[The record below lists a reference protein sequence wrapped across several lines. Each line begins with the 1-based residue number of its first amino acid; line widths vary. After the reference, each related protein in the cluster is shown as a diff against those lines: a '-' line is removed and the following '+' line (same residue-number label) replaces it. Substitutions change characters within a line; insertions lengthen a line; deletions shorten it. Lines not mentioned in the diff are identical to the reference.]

1 MIWRRRK
8 GRATLRRLLADD
20 AAIWRDLR
28 LEALSL
34 HPEAYGS
41 SHDDWAGQP
50 LQAFA
55 DRLRSGIILGAFR
68 DGVLVGSAALD
79 PDPDNPETG
88 QVTALYVVAA
98 HRGLGIA
105 QDLMRAVV
113 AQAQDAGVT
122 RLSLSVALS
131 NQPALRFYRAA
142 GFRPAGQGPRALAR
156 DGQLLDLIHMVR
168 PIRA

>member
-50 LQAFA
+50 LRAFA
-55 DRLRSGIILGAFR
+55 DRLSAGRVLGAFR
-68 DGVLVGSAALD
+68 DGLLVGSTALD
-79 PDPDNPETG
+79 PDPETSETG
-88 QVTALYVVAA
+88 LLTAVYVNAA
-98 HRGLGIA
+98 YRGEGIA
-105 QDLMRAVV
+105 RDLLCAAEV
-113 AQAQDAGVT
+113 QAKDAGMT
-122 RLSLSVALS
+122 GLALCVASS

-156 DGQLLDLIHMVR
+156 NGQLLDLIHMVR